1 MKQAYT
7 DDQVLPYPSL
17 CWITLGGI
25 GQKRLDV
32 NGQMRVRDYLSLT
45 VSFDH
50 NMIDGAPAARF
61 SERLKQLIES
71 GYGLQDAA
79 NSAMDTVVG
88 GRPGV
93 VAAAR

>member
-1 MKQAYT
+1 
-7 DDQVLPYPSL
+7 
-17 CWITLGGI
+17 
-25 GQKRLDV
+25 LDV
-32 NGQMRVRDYLSLT
+32 NGQMRVREYLSLT

-61 SERLKQLIES
+61 TERLKQLIES

-79 NSAMDTVVG
+79 NSAMDKGVG

-93 VAAAR
+93 VAATR